1 MDNKELMNKLQIL
14 ANQYQKLEKENEGLK
29 NQLEEERNN
38 AEHLQ
43 ACIKETVRIVNDT
56 KESTIQA
63 NETIEEMK
71 NLIDYYE
78 KSVIKMFE
86 NIEAKVKMI
95 VEKKEINQ
103 EDIKKMEEELSKTKE
118 DLINLNKMIL

>member
-71 NLIDYYE
+71 NQLFRNNKDQNIKQTSGFIYY
-78 KSVIKMFE
+78 SIM
-86 NIEAKVKMI
+86 
-95 VEKKEINQ
+95 
-103 EDIKKMEEELSKTKE
+103 
-118 DLINLNKMIL
+118 